1 MVVNQFIFVDELY
14 YENDIAHFNFVS
26 FSVGCR
32 RGLVRLVVGLAG
44 ALEAALV
51 AHFRTSASFGRPGQ
65 DAGRLRVHRPP
76 AHNDTIL
83 NLATPV

>member
-1 MVVNQFIFVDELY
+1 M
-14 YENDIAHFNFVS
+14 
-26 FSVGCR
+26 
-32 RGLVRLVVGLAG
+32 VVGLAG
-44 ALEAALV
+44 ALEAVLV